1 MAKDA
6 DDPYNHFL
14 TRFTGQSTAKPH
26 RRTPYNL
33 WCEIHGKDIE
43 QELETMVN
51 QGELTEKQKPGR
63 CQKMRSDRYCDLSE
77 EERDEWL
84 QRSEQE
90 HATAMEAWRA
100 GGNGKVPDDPLDIQK
115 CIDRLP
121 EFIQP
126 IIDIVVECTRGKLVL
141 LWGGPEPRDGGHL
154 NVVSICSGTMLGPH

>member
-1 MAKDA
+1 MPFPDAAKLSPQQFLKAMEDYKTYQDTVKARNFQIERWLQYHHKEANAMAKDA

-14 TRFTGQSTAKPH
+14 ARFTGQLTAKP
-26 RRTPYNL
+26 RRQTPYNL

-63 CQKMRSDRYCDLSE
+63 RQKMRSDRYRDLSE

-100 GGNGKVPDDPLDIQK
+100 GGDGKVPDDPLDIQ
-115 CIDRLP
+115 
-121 EFIQP
+121 
-126 IIDIVVECTRGKLVL
+126 
-141 LWGGPEPRDGGHL
+141 
-154 NVVSICSGTMLGPH
+154 N